1 MLTAASLTTVNT
13 RSFLLS
19 VHYSYQRAH
28 EGMAALTHTYAQHNA
43 TQILAQGL
51 RTNVQWA
58 RYLYDMD
65 DLPKVSTA
73 TFIGITVAIAGNV
86 LISLALNLQKL
97 AHRRLEED
105 KAGRSEELSVRRH
118 SHNNN
123 ESAIHG
129 SKPGDRQPLTNNVPR
144 SYGTRESTASIDALP
159 EHKRT
164 SWGWLIPLKTRSKR
178 DIAEEEA
185 ATLTEP
191 LLVDVMTEEPSRDS
205 VNGSHGPRTPSEGN
219 ESDYL
224 KSKLWRVYCLALMCL
239 HNTRIKVA
247 WVLPH
252 EFAPLGTFAL
262 IANCIFAPV
271 MLGERFRKRDL
282 LGMFI
287 AIIGAV
293 TVVLSSNSSN
303 VRLDP
308 DALMHAIF
316 QTPFVAYTIIYII
329 AGIMLASLSH
339 GPLGKQ
345 WVFIDVGLCA
355 VFGGFTVLSTKA
367 ISTLLTLEWL
377 DIFKQWITYPVIVV
391 LIGTGVGQVRYLNRA
406 LMQFDSKTVIPI
418 QFVFFTLSAIIG
430 SAILYG
436 DFKTAKFHQIV
447 TFIYGCA
454 ATFLG
459 VFIIAWAPEN
469 NSPEDDEEESDAADV
484 TPLASPRGDT
494 SRLQGSVSRR
504 RRAALVLPEEFIQAP
519 ALKSK
524 RSSVAIGLS
533 SAQQLLLVHSP
544 THGSPDRPRV
554 WDAESDPLR
563 TPTGSITRRR
573 AISCELVQDS
583 NTPIPIR
590 YAPS

>member
-1 MLTAASLTTVNT
+1 MQFAK
-13 RSFLLS
+13 
-19 VHYSYQRAH
+19 
-28 EGMAALTHTYAQHNA
+28 
-43 TQILAQGL
+43 
-51 RTNVQWA
+51 
-58 RYLYDMD
+58 YLYDMD

-97 AHRRLEED
+97 AHRRLEDD

-118 SHNNN
+118 TDNNS
-123 ESAIHG
+123 ESAVNG

-144 SYGTRESTASIDALP
+144 SYGARESTASIDAMP

-164 SWGWLIPLKTRSKR
+164 SWGWLIPLKTRGKR

-185 ATLTEP
+185 AP
-191 LLVDVMTEEPSRDS
+191 LARPLRVDIMTEETDRDAES
-205 VNGSHGPRTPSEGN
+205 GHGSHGPRTPSEGN

-224 KSKLWRVYCLALMCL
+224 KWLGFCLMNVGEIGNFISYAFAPAS
-239 HNTRIKVA
+239 V
-247 WVLPH
+247 V
-252 EFAPLGTFAL
+252 APLGTFAL

-316 QTPFVAYTIIYII
+316 QTPFVVYTIIYII
-329 AGIMLASLSH
+329 AGISLASLSH

-391 LIGTGVGQVRYLNRA
+391 LIGTGIGQVSTQPA
-406 LMQFDSKTVIPI
+406 AEQTVIPI

-436 DFKTAKFHQIV
+436 DFKTARFHQIV

-469 NSPEDDEEESDAADV
+469 NSPEDEEEDPDIADT

-504 RRAALVLPEEFIQAP
+504 RRAALVLPEEF
-519 ALKSK
+519 ALPPVLKTK
-524 RSSVAIGLS
+524 RSSIAIGLS

-573 AISCELVQDS
+573 AISWFGEDGRGGGGRSTRDS
-583 NTPIPIR
+583 SVLSRQRTGQ
-590 YAPS
+590 

>member
-1 MLTAASLTTVNT
+1 MTA
-13 RSFLLS
+13 LS
-19 VHYSYQRAH
+19 HI
-28 EGMAALTHTYAQHNA
+28 YARHNA
-43 TQILAQGL
+43 TQLLAQGL
-51 RTNVQWA
+51 RRTMQFA
-58 RYLYDMD
+58 KYLYDMD

-97 AHRRLEED
+97 AHRRLEDD

-118 SHNNN
+118 TDNNS
-123 ESAIHG
+123 ESAVDG

-144 SYGTRESTASIDALP
+144 SYGARESTASIDPLP

-164 SWGWLIPLKTRSKR
+164 SWGWLIPLKPRGKR

-185 ATLTEP
+185 ATLTRP
-191 LLVDVMTEEPSRDS
+191 LRVDVMTEETDRDAE
-205 VNGSHGPRTPSEGN
+205 NGHGSHGPRMPSEGN

-224 KSKLWRVYCLALMCL
+224 KWLGFCLMNVGEIGNFISYAFAPAS
-239 HNTRIKVA
+239 V
-247 WVLPH
+247 V
-252 EFAPLGTFAL
+252 APLGTFAL

-316 QTPFVAYTIIYII
+316 QTPFVVYTIIYII
-329 AGIMLASLSH
+329 AGISLASLSH

-391 LIGTGVGQVRYLNRA
+391 LIGTGIGQVRYLNRA

-436 DFKTAKFHQIV
+436 DFKTARFHQIV

-469 NSPEDDEEESDAADV
+469 NSPEDEEEEPDVADT

-504 RRAALVLPEEFIQAP
+504 RRAALVQPEEF
-519 ALKSK
+519 ALPPVLKTK
-524 RSSVAIGLS
+524 RSSIAIGLS

-573 AISCELVQDS
+573 AISWFGEDGRGGGAQLYPLDTS
-583 NTPIPIR
+583 
-590 YAPS
+590 ADMHPS